1 MAWNGVRLD
10 TAGVAEAI
18 GVFISGWNEHDLVRH
33 FSVFAEDADF
43 VDVAGR
49 RLRGRAAMLAD
60 QSARHAQRFAESS
73 VRTLDLDIRM
83 LRDDVALVHYQWE
96 MVGDRGPDGTGHGVR
111 RGIFTFTLCREA
123 GTWLVVAAHNTE
135 SVV

>member
-1 MAWNGVRLD
+1 MGCELD

-18 GVFISGWNEHDLVRH
+18 EVFISGWNDHDLVRH

-43 VDVAGR
+43 VDVVGR
-49 RLRGRAAMLAD
+49 RMRGRAEIFAD

-83 LRDDVALVHYQWE
+83 LREDVALAHYRWE
-96 MVGDRGPDGTGHGVR
+96 MVGDRGPDGSGTGVR
-111 RGIFTFTLCREA
+111 RGIFTFTLCRESGA
-123 GTWLVVAAHNTE
+123 WLVVAAHNTE
-135 SVV
+135 SIV

>member
-1 MAWNGVRLD
+1 MFTSA
-10 TAGVAEAI
+10 
-18 GVFISGWNEHDLVRH
+18 WNEHDLVRH

-43 VDVAGR
+43 VDVVGR
-49 RLRGRAAMLAD
+49 RLRGRAEMFGD

-73 VRTLDLDIRM
+73 VRTLELDIKM
-83 LRDDVALVHYQWE
+83 LRDDVALAHYHWE
-96 MVGDRGPDGTGHGVR
+96 MIGDRGPGGTGHGVR

-135 SVV
+135 SVG